1 MPGDKNLGVTVSRTL
16 IPTLPADY
24 LSRRRLFPL
33 IDNDQSGTTFL
44 IAPDGYGKTS
54 LVAEWAQNQGSNVI
68 WMTVTN
74 SDSLNEMSAMMIMAT
89 RQVIP
94 EFAPWFE
101 KDQPMRPTEVVRRW
115 GNELMQT
122 GKKFVYVLDNL
133 RNENE
138 SDVDIAV
145 ELMEQF
151 PSNVHFIAI
160 RRDQVETIYTTCAAR
175 GPIKVLSINDLK
187 FTNEEIENL
196 VVNAGEEINDE
207 TRKILQ
213 VAHGWPAAVSL
224 LLAHIQAH
232 GEKFELETLMSSS
245 IEPLRA
251 LAMLVIQNLDA
262 SIVCACERL
271 SVLESFTLAQA
282 KLILEDDFSV
292 DLINAIAHK
301 GEIFTLSRAPQAG
314 YVFSPMVRQIF
325 LEGLRK
331 RGPIKND
338 IHRKLIAY
346 FEDLGMQ
353 SEAMNQAFEAGDE
366 EKINQLFPSAAR
378 IKQAQG
384 RGGELI
390 RWAQH
395 LGSSSEDGVLKR
407 ATVLATGYLA
417 DLDFSRAQSEINKI
431 SLLAEQSSGKEFF
444 LQFAAGASC
453 YSLMSLG
460 KFAELE
466 EALKR
471 AKVGMDGCYLGV
483 DDQINLLRVQAAKR
497 YIFNDSDGVEASFN
511 AAQQLATLT
520 SLDTS
525 HTFLLSI
532 EALWLHQQGQYKRAH
547 EIATISLGQHQRNRF
562 VGNHGPLDVMFVIAR
577 CLLEFSRPQE
587 AISILEEI
595 RSYSYEWKQWHW
607 YLHADKHIIEF
618 LSFNENNREALE
630 RVKRARDFISSLEAD
645 NKLGELVDLSEMSP
659 RRRLQDF
666 DRLETLV
673 NRTSDSRDNRTYR
686 MAVDEYRGRK
696 KATEDAKNLPEKTPR
711 DLIWKYL
718 TQASFNAD
726 TENIALPA
734 IHNAMKVG
742 AQVGARETFL
752 RQRDEMANYIIKVA
766 NDYPTVYNEEL
777 ATAMADRM
785 NERGNSVTAGKQS
798 LTKRE
803 LEILR
808 QLSTGRTLTVISA
821 ELHISQNT
829 MKTHLKNLYKKIGA
843 EGRHDAVEKA
853 KSTFLI

>member
-1 MPGDKNLGVTVSRTL
+1 
-16 IPTLPADY
+16 
-24 LSRRRLFPL
+24 
-33 IDNDQSGTTFL
+33 
-44 IAPDGYGKTS
+44 
-54 LVAEWAQNQGSNVI
+54 
-68 WMTVTN
+68 
-74 SDSLNEMSAMMIMAT
+74 
-89 RQVIP
+89 
-94 EFAPWFE
+94 
-101 KDQPMRPTEVVRRW
+101 
-115 GNELMQT
+115 
-122 GKKFVYVLDNL
+122 
-133 RNENE
+133 
-138 SDVDIAV
+138 
-145 ELMEQF
+145 
-151 PSNVHFIAI
+151 
-160 RRDQVETIYTTCAAR
+160 
-175 GPIKVLSINDLK
+175 
-187 FTNEEIENL
+187 
-196 VVNAGEEINDE
+196 
-207 TRKILQ
+207 
-213 VAHGWPAAVSL
+213 
-224 LLAHIQAH
+224 
-232 GEKFELETLMSSS
+232 
-245 IEPLRA
+245 
-251 LAMLVIQNLDA
+251 
-262 SIVCACERL
+262 
-271 SVLESFTLAQA
+271 
-282 KLILEDDFSV
+282 
-292 DLINAIAHK
+292 
-301 GEIFTLSRAPQAG
+301 
-314 YVFSPMVRQIF
+314 
-325 LEGLRK
+325 
-331 RGPIKND
+331 
-338 IHRKLIAY
+338 
-346 FEDLGMQ
+346 
-353 SEAMNQAFEAGDE
+353 
-366 EKINQLFPSAAR
+366 
-378 IKQAQG
+378 
-384 RGGELI
+384 
-390 RWAQH
+390 
-395 LGSSSEDGVLKR
+395 
-407 ATVLATGYLA
+407 LA
-417 DLDFSRAQSEINKI
+417 DLDFSQAQSEINKI

-453 YSLMSLG
+453 YSLLSLG

-471 AKVGMDGCYLGV
+471 AKIGMDGCYLGV

-511 AAQQLATLT
+511 DAQRLAKLT

-525 HTFLLSI
+525 HAFLLSI

-547 EIATISLGQHQRNRF
+547 EVATISLGQHQRNRF

-587 AISILEEI
+587 AIAILEEI
-595 RSYSYEWKQWHW
+595 RSYSYQWKQWHW

-630 RVKRARDFISSLEAD
+630 RVKRAREFISSLEMD
-645 NKLGELVDLSEMSP
+645 NKLEELVDLSEMSP

-711 DLIWKYL
+711 DQIWKFL
-718 TQASFNAD
+718 TQASFNVD
-726 TENIALPA
+726 TENIAFPA

-777 ATAMADRM
+777 ATAMAERM
-785 NERGNSVTAGKQS
+785 KERGNSVAAGKQS

>member
-33 IDNDQSGTTFL
+33 IDNDHSGTTFV

-74 SDSLNEMSAMMIMAT
+74 SDSLNEMSAMMIIAT

-94 EFAPWFE
+94 GFAPWFE
-101 KDQPMRPTEVVRRW
+101 TDQPMRPTDVVRRW
-115 GNELMQT
+115 GNELLQT
-122 GKKFVYVLDNL
+122 GRNFIFVLDNL

-138 SDVDIAV
+138 KDVEIAV
-145 ELMEQF
+145 QLIEQF
-151 PSNVHFIAI
+151 PSNLHFVAI
-160 RRDQVETIYTTCAAR
+160 RRDEVDAIYAMCSSR
-175 GPIKVLSINDLK
+175 GSIKVLSINDLK
-187 FTNEEIENL
+187 FTDEEIENL
-196 VVNAGEEINDE
+196 ASNSGETLNEE
-207 TRKILQ
+207 TRRILQ

-232 GEKFELETLMSSS
+232 GEKFDLENLMSSN
-245 IEPLRA
+245 IEPLRP
-251 LAMLVIQNLDA
+251 LAMLVIQNLDQA
-262 SIVCACERL
+262 IVCACERL
-271 SVLESFTLAQA
+271 SVLESFTLDQA
-282 KLILEDDFSV
+282 KLILDEDFSI
-292 DLINAIAHK
+292 DLINQIAHK
-301 GEIFTLSRAPQAG
+301 GEIFTLSRAPQTG

-331 RGPIKND
+331 RSEVKNK
-338 IHRKLIAY
+338 IHQKLIAY
-346 FEDLGMQ
+346 FEDLGLQ
-353 SEAMNQAFEAGDE
+353 SEAIKQAFEAGDE
-366 EKINQLFPSAAR
+366 VKISQLFPSAAR

-384 RGGELI
+384 HGGELI
-390 RWAQH
+390 RWAEK
-395 LGSSSEDGVLKR
+395 LGASHEDGVLKR

-417 DLDFSRAQSEINKI
+417 DLDFSNAQSEINKI
-431 SLLAEQSSGKEFF
+431 GLLAEQSPAKEFF

-453 YSLMSLG
+453 YSLLTLG
-460 KFAELE
+460 RFTDLE
-466 EALKR
+466 ETLKR
-471 AKVGMDGCYLGV
+471 TKIGTSECLLGI
-483 DDQINLLRVQAAKR
+483 DDQINLFRLQAAKR
-497 YIFNDSDGVEASFN
+497 YIFNDSDGVEESYN
-511 AAQQLATLT
+511 AAQKLASQT

-525 HTFLLSI
+525 HTFLLAI

-547 EIATISLGQHQRNRF
+547 EVASISLTQHQKNRF

-577 CLLEFSRPQE
+577 CLLEFSKPQE
-587 AISILEEI
+587 AISILEQI
-595 RSYSYEWKQWHW
+595 RSYSYQWRQWHW

-618 LSFNENNREALE
+618 LSFNDNNREALE
-630 RVKRARDFISSLEAD
+630 RVKRARDFVATLETAH
-645 NKLGELVDLSEMSP
+645 KLEDLVDISELSP

-673 NRTSDSRDNRTYR
+673 NRAPDTRDTRTYR
-686 MAVDEYRGRK
+686 MAVDEHRGRK

-718 TQASFNAD
+718 TQASFNVDA
-726 TENIALPA
+726 EKIALPA
-734 IHNAMKVG
+734 VHNAMKVG

-752 RQRDEMANYIIKVA
+752 RQRDELANYIIRIA
-766 NDYPTVYNEEL
+766 NDFPTVYNEEL
-777 ATAMADRM
+777 ATAMAERM
-785 NERGNSVTAGKQS
+785 RERGKSVNESKQQ

-808 QLSTGRTLTVISA
+808 QLSTGRTLTVIAA

-843 EGRHDAVEKA
+843 ESRHDAVEKA